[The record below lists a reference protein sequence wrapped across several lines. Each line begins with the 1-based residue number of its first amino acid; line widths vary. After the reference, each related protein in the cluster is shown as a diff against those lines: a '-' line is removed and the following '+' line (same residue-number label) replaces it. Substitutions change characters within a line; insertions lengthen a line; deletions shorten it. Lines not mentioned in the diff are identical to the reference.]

1 MSDFNFRKPLSNDK
15 KTLSE
20 ALAHIN
26 KVYNSNFSPVTP
38 DKVDMTLDE
47 ATIKTVGGLTFRL
60 SVEGSLK
67 AYIITNKKGE
77 EIGHIK
83 IGKSTKSNTVP
94 HQLFLGKQAFSRQ
107 LVLNLYPD
115 SPAMRVTLQKST
127 GGKPTTTFPKNKVLE
142 VAAQWI
148 EKNHKNMLEEVEQVE
163 EAKEDLKVVKK
174 EKPTEKKSGKTTSE
188 FNGDKRGFNRFVE
201 EQDVE
206 EIEEEEDIE
215 EGVRVMN
222 GAEKMIKDDPAG
234 GSSLASSFR
243 KIKKVLEGKPAGS
256 VMVVTKEKSPE
267 SMSVDIYEPSDF
279 KSLVNGLSK
288 KPEAKVGS
296 KGSWSGGEVTVV
308 GIKEEAEQ
316 IDEVRASYTDELL
329 DAIEKAYKK
338 GGLRGVIKGDE
349 QISDT
354 TVDGVLRDMKPLFG
368 NDMEYAV
375 KKIKRLLKPQ
385 DYAKYKTKMEGWGE
399 ETEQVEGYGNPF
411 TPQVPGTFA
420 APFSGNKLKAG
431 DKVKVPHKGKM
442 VSGKI
447 VRYDDGGT
455 DKARQSGG
463 GYVVDVGE
471 PASILV
477 PKHKVQKE
485 EVEQIDEV
493 RRATKDA
500 DVVKRVFMPASPA
513 AERRYKEEDSKKPGE
528 IWITKPDSFGQT
540 RVGAKNLDGFVRY
553 FRSGMEPTAKKW
565 AKKREIGKQ
574 VPFFKDDPYR
584 EEVVASKPVKKESV
598 DEASNPLIQNPLNI
612 ARKTVKMNDV
622 MIRVMGGMSK
632 KDAHEFLLKHGTAA
646 EKAAAK
652 KFLGTKE
659 SLGVHMAEEGIEEA
673 YYSKAGA
680 TALHIPAKWVYDDM
694 FTMIRERG
702 VMFNRLKAETALEYI
717 FRLMCNPRSPY
728 SKFEG
733 TDVLLSSAL
742 IEYKKMM
749 GIKEEATEE
758 TTVEEGYRMQ
768 DWARFKRENPKGTP
782 VFIVLNGRSTLSG
795 TLIDIKPYDLGIA
808 RKGYFVSAKTERGS
822 LVIDD
827 VEIMNIYFGDN
838 AKKQIEFNKSV
849 KSYKSKLGTPPKA
862 KTEETEMEGEEIN
875 EAYISTDAIKI
886 IREDLKREHPKFKFM
901 IARERNSYSSIRVAI
916 VSGPVAFVYK
926 HDGKTPAPYAD
937 LNVYYPMNY
946 KNGEILKKILAT
958 INKKNWD
965 RSDISTDYF
974 DVGFYLTLTQGN
986 RSYGSQERPFTLTG
1000 TPAKK
1005 LTPGPTPAETKKR
1018 VDAIISKIVNN
1029 NNTKNAV
1036 TGKSHTKAPASN
1048 AGGPGA
1054 SRYGVFED
1062 TQEVNE
1068 KSPPSGPA
1076 RKFSKDP
1083 QVKADFKKKYGERWK
1098 EVMYATAWKMHNK

>member
-1 MSDFNFRKPLSNDK
+1 MSDFNFRKPLSNNK

-20 ALAHIN
+20 ALARIN

-38 DKVDMTLDE
+38 DKVDMALDE

-94 HQLFLGKQAFSRQ
+94 HQLFLGKEAFSRQ

-115 SPAMRVTLQKST
+115 SPAMRVTLQRST
-127 GGKPTTTFPKNKVLE
+127 GGKPTMTFPKNKVLE

-174 EKPTEKKSGKTTSE
+174 EKPTEKKGGKTTSE

-267 SMSVDIYEPSDF
+267 SMSVDIYEPSEF

-308 GIKEEAEQ
+308 GIKEEA
-316 IDEVRASYTDELL
+316 
-329 DAIEKAYKK
+329 
-338 GGLRGVIKGDE
+338 
-349 QISDT
+349 
-354 TVDGVLRDMKPLFG
+354 
-368 NDMEYAV
+368 
-375 KKIKRLLKPQ
+375 
-385 DYAKYKTKMEGWGE
+385 
-399 ETEQVEGYGNPF
+399 EQVEGYGNPF

-477 PKHKVQKE
+477 PKHKVQ
-485 EVEQIDEV
+485 
-493 RRATKDA
+493 
-500 DVVKRVFMPASPA
+500 
-513 AERRYKEEDSKKPGE
+513 
-528 IWITKPDSFGQT
+528 
-540 RVGAKNLDGFVRY
+540 
-553 FRSGMEPTAKKW
+553 
-565 AKKREIGKQ
+565 
-574 VPFFKDDPYR
+574 
-584 EEVVASKPVKKESV
+584 KESV

-673 YYSKAGA
+673 YYSKAGS

-702 VMFNRLKAETALEYI
+702 VMFNRLKAEAALEYI
-717 FRLMCNPRSPY
+717 FGLMCNPRSPY

-901 IARERNSYSSIRVAI
+901 IARERNSYSSLRVAI

-986 RSYGSQERPFTLTG
+986 RSYGSQERPYTLTG